1 MAHEPLLAVFID
13 FENLALGIRE
23 GERDDFRID
32 VVLKRLL
39 EKGRIVYKRAY
50 CDWTRFRGATRNLHA
65 HGVALVDIPQ
75 NKMSGKNS
83 ADIHMVVDALDL
95 SHAKE
100 HIDMFVLVSGD
111 SDFSPLV
118 SKLKENNKRVIG
130 VGVKSSTS
138 ILLRDGCDEFIY
150 YDDLVRDAEVTPNLF
165 RSLRSRASAKR
176 GESSAAPGAGAAGE
190 AEDAAPTGSG
200 ASSAAKPERNGGR
213 GRRNGGGRHG
223 AGGGR
228 APAPGSEAAAAPA
241 TPPAQAEVTEP
252 KAYLGNRDRQEE
264 GLAKVLHTVRSLTRD
279 YDPVWGS
286 MVKQALRR
294 VYPEFAEEQYG
305 YPSFV
310 ALLEDAAARD
320 YIDLFYD
327 AERGN
332 YRVRLQPD

>member
-1 MAHEPLLAVFID
+1 MAHEALIAVFID

-39 EKGRIVYKRAY
+39 EKGRIVFKRAY

-65 HGVALVDIPQ
+65 HGVGLVDIPQ
-75 NKMSGKNS
+75 SKMSGKNS

-95 SHAKE
+95 AHAKE
-100 HIDMFVLVSGD
+100 HIDVFVLVSGD

-150 YDDLVRDAEVTPNLF
+150 YDDLVRDADATPKLF
-165 RSLRSRASAKR
+165 RSLRSRRERDKDGGGGTTVPVAA
-176 GESSAAPGAGAAGE
+176 EPAAPE
-190 AEDAAPTGSG
+190 R
-200 ASSAAKPERNGGR
+200 SATE
-213 GRRNGGGRHG
+213 
-223 AGGGR
+223 
-228 APAPGSEAAAAPA
+228 AAPA
-241 TPPAQAEVTEP
+241 TPAPSRTRGRARAADKAEPAAAKAPESTPSKNAGAPAREAAP
-252 KAYLGNRDRQEE
+252 GDEGKAYLRNRDRQEE
-264 GLAKVLHTVRSLTRD
+264 GLAKLVHIVRSLSRD

-286 MVKQALRR
+286 MVKQAIRR
-294 VYPEFAEEQYG
+294 VYPEFTEEQYG

-320 YIDLFYD
+320 YLDLFYD